1 MDVETWPLWASFTV
15 IVIGFLAIAMSAN
28 PYSPLV
34 RYVIASRARGRGR
47 ALWALPA
54 ITAVVGVVLIMLGA
68 VFRPS

>member
-1 MDVETWPLWASFTV
+1 MDLQTWPLWVSFTV
-15 IVIGFLAIAMSAN
+15 IVVGFLAIAMSAN

-54 ITAVVGVVLIMLGA
+54 SLRVFADICVIAGGLG
-68 VFRPS
+68 PTW

>member
-34 RYVIASRARGRGR
+34 RYVMASRARGRGR